1 MQVIAFTGS
10 DIDAYSE
17 IELLFDGQ
25 ILKEVK
31 VVLARHGNAV
41 IITCSESTDAPF
53 NEQCFETAFTI
64 AKHLLETYSF
74 DVSTYN
80 E

>member
-25 ILKEVK
+25 ILREVK
-31 VVLARHGNAV
+31 VVHAKHGNAV
-41 IITCSESTDAPF
+41 IITCNDSTSAPF
-53 NEQCFETAFTI
+53 NDTCFETAFTI

-74 DVSTYN
+74 DVSIYN